1 MPQEEEEEEKETN
14 LYSGLDPNHWRFV
27 VVVVVVVVVL
37 IHELYLGQNNKETM
51 RVPSPSTG
59 ITAQS
64 PSRLIKA

>member
-1 MPQEEEEEEKETN
+1 MPQEEEKLEKETN

-27 VVVVVVVVVL
+27 VVVVVI
-37 IHELYLGQNNKETM
+37 IHEVYLGQNNKETM

-59 ITAQS
+59 ITTQS

>member
-1 MPQEEEEEEKETN
+1 MPQEEEEEKETN

-27 VVVVVVVVVL
+27 VVVVVVVVI
-37 IHELYLGQNNKETM
+37 IHGVYLGQNNKETM

-59 ITAQS
+59 ITTQS